1 MTGRRRPERTI
12 DTGSEEQVERTST
25 GVPNEKMLMWAFIGS
40 ESMLF
45 ATLIATYLAYRGRSL
60 VGPYPEDLLNIP
72 FITVTTFVLLMSSLT
87 MVLALSAV
95 QRGDARGSRVFLLLT
110 AVLGMIFVGGQAIEF
125 RHFAGEG
132 LGLSRNLFSS
142 TFFLTTGFHG
152 AHVTVGVI
160 WLLSLWVLTM
170 RGRLGPEKSVKV
182 EVAGLYWHFVDV
194 VWIVLFTVIYLMS
207 GS

>member
-1 MTGRRRPERTI
+1 
-12 DTGSEEQVERTST
+12 
-25 GVPNEKMLMWAFIGS
+25 MWAFIGS
-40 ESMLF
+40 ECMLF
-45 ATLIATYLAYRGRSL
+45 ASLIATYLAYRGRSL

-110 AVLGMIFVGGQAIEF
+110 AVLGIIFVGGQAIEF
-125 RHFAGEG
+125 NHFAGEG

-152 AHVTVGVI
+152 AHVTAGVI

-207 GS
+207 GT